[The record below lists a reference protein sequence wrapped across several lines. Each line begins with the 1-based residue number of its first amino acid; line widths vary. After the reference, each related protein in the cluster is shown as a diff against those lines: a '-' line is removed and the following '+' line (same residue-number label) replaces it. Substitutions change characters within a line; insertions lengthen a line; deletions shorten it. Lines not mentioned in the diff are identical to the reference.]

1 MYNGWLTHNKSGAMQ
16 RILISA
22 ILLLSAAICFSQAG
36 IVNSGNLQIHTGAN
50 MAAFVNFTNSST
62 AGLVNNGTFH
72 LRGNVTNNRASMNP
86 GTGVT
91 ILNGTA
97 AQTVNGSEPFRV
109 YNITT
114 DNSNG
119 ITLNN
124 DLSVNAAH
132 TFTAGVIHSSS
143 APNYLIYEN
152 GATYSGSADNAHVN
166 GWVKRTGTT
175 NFIFPVGNATFLRP
189 IAVNNLSAASTFNA
203 QYAGVTTNTSNVLP
217 NLVTVDPYEYWFV
230 NQVSGGSAQVDM
242 NWNNSKVTFP
252 DYMLPSIR
260 VANYTGGMWTSIG
273 GSATGNVSTTGA
285 ITSSSVNSFGA
296 FTFGSLNFSL
306 PLNFIGINAK
316 RKDNFSIVEWK
327 TGEEYN
333 VDHFEVERKDSRNP
347 SFFVV
352 ATVPASNNITNNYQ
366 IEDHLPLDGTAF
378 YRVRSVDRDGQYSYS
393 KIAAVS
399 DNGNGSM
406 AVINNPARNT
416 IFISVN
422 GVPKG
427 NYVYQLIDASGKI
440 VQAGQILLEGQS
452 VLDIPV
458 SIKATK
464 GFYLVKVRNS
474 VFEFS
479 DKVIIQ

>member
-1 MYNGWLTHNKSGAMQ
+1 MQ
-16 RILISA
+16 RIIISA
-22 ILLLSAAICFSQAG
+22 ILLLSSAICFTQSG
-36 IVNSGNLQIHTGAN
+36 VVNNGNLRIHTGAN
-50 MAAFVNFTNSST
+50 MAAFANFTNAST
-62 AGLVNNGTFH
+62 AGLVNDGTFY
-72 LRGNVTNNRASMNP
+72 LKANLTNNRASMNP

-91 ILNGTA
+91 IFNGTA
-97 AQTVNGSEPFRV
+97 AQSVNGTEPFRV
-109 YNITT
+109 YNVTT
-114 DNSNG
+114 NNSNG

-132 TFTAGVIHSSS
+132 TFTAGIIHSSS
-143 APNYLIYEN
+143 TPNYLIYEN

-166 GWVKRTGTT
+166 GWVRRTGTT
-175 NFIFPVGNATFLRP
+175 TFIFPVGNATFLRP
-189 IAVNNLSAASTFNA
+189 IAVNNLSAASTFNV
-203 QYAGVTTNTSNVLP
+203 QYAGVTTNTSNILP

-252 DYMLPSIR
+252 DYMLSSIR
-260 VANYTGGMWTSIG
+260 VAKYTGGMWTSMG
-273 GSATGNVSTTGA
+273 GSATGNVATTGA
-285 ITSSSVNSFGA
+285 ITSSSISSFGA

-306 PLNFIGINAK
+306 PLNFIGITAK
-316 RKDNFSIVEWK
+316 RKDNYSIVEWK

-333 VDHFEVERKDSRNP
+333 VDHFEVERKDSRN
-347 SFFVV
+347 STFFVL
-352 ATVPASNNITNNYQ
+352 ATVPAHNNITNNYQ
-366 IEDHLPLDGTAF
+366 IEDRLPLDGTAF
-378 YRVRSVDRDGQYSYS
+378 YRIRSVDRDGKFSYS
-393 KIAAVS
+393 KIASVS
-399 DNGNGSM
+399 DKRDGSM
-406 AVINNPARNT
+406 ALINNPALNT

-440 VQAGQILLEGQS
+440 VQAGHMLINGQS
-452 VLDIPV
+452 VIDIPV

-474 VFEFS
+474 LFEFS